1 MLQVPAKSHK
11 VLQNSNRTLNTK
23 TNTNK
28 QEFINEIPNYINA
41 NCRAGQEPVG
51 NQVNR
56 LARSSASTEHFERK
70 MKESASYTA
79 SSSSSNAVTVGNRMQ
94 KSESSSFS
102 ENNKAMPVVEEG
114 LSNDE
119 LDENDSYDEEN
130 EIDYDNDMHKEQVLI
145 EYNLDYDEDNEG
157 WFGYLHYDKY

>member
-11 VLQNSNRTLNTK
+11 ILQNSNRGLNTK
-23 TNTNK
+23 TNTKSVHK
-28 QEFINEIPNYINA
+28 QEFINEIPNYINT
-41 NCRAGQEPVG
+41 RASQESIS
-51 NQVNR
+51 NQMNR
-56 LARSSASTEHFERK
+56 SARSSASTEHFERK
-70 MKESASYTA
+70 MKESASFTA
-79 SSSSSNAVTVGNRMQ
+79 PSSSSNAATASNRMQ
-94 KSESSSFS
+94 KSESSSFT

-145 EYNLDYDEDNEG
+145 EYNLDYDDENEG
-157 WFGYLHYDKY
+157 LFDYLH